1 MSYGRIT
8 GSDVKAVF
16 IEADTDALDAD
27 GICASQTSGATAST
41 LTINGA
47 KASGG
52 VATLN
57 SARQITLASAANLAD
72 KTFTITGT
80 DVNGDALTESLTG
93 PNNNTV
99 TSTKHFLTVTE
110 IAFTDGTSGT
120 MTAGFNTSA
129 LAVVFAGRTR
139 LKGAFIV
146 NSATGGIVSFRDSA
160 DAGESG
166 TTLLQLGTVASA
178 TAERDVTIP
187 GEGVLFD
194 NGVFIPYTAGTTVFT
209 NMTVFRS

>member
-16 IEADTDALDAD
+16 ITADTDALDAD
-27 GICASQTSGATAST
+27 GICLSQTSGATAST

-93 PNNNTV
+93 PNNSTV

-129 LAVVFAGRTR
+129 IAVVFAGRTR

>member
-27 GICASQTSGATAST
+27 GICASQTSGATAGT

-80 DVNGDALTESLTG
+80 DANGDALTESLTG
-93 PNNNTV
+93 PNNSTV

-129 LAVVFAGRTR
+129 IAVVFAGRTR

-146 NSATGGIVSFRDSA
+146 NSAAGGIVSFRDSA

>member
-27 GICASQTSGATAST
+27 GICASQTSGATAGT

-129 LAVVFAGRTR
+129 IAVVFAGRTR